1 MAFKKDQPADK
12 QLKVV
17 PEVLIDNQELALR
30 RRAWSQYYSKV
41 RRSTACRRFFKM
53 KAAFKSGNMKLF
65 WTLHRQNHQ
74 ALIEDRT
81 MSTPPFPDPDIEM
94 VYGRLGR
101 KESYE

>member
-1 MAFKKDQPADK
+1 MVFKKEQPDK
-12 QLKVV
+12 QPKAV

-30 RRAWSQYYSKV
+30 RRAWSQYYSSV
-41 RRSTACRRFFKM
+41 RRSAVCRRFFKM
-53 KAAFKSGNMKLF
+53 KSAFKAGNMKLF
-65 WTLHRQNHQ
+65 WELHQQNHQ

-81 MSTPPFPDPDIEM
+81 MATPPFPDPDIEM

>member
-1 MAFKKDQPADK
+1 MAFKKEQSADK
-12 QLKVV
+12 QLKAV
-17 PEVLIDNQELALR
+17 PEVLIDSQELALR
-30 RRAWSQYYSKV
+30 KRAWSQYYSKV

-65 WTLHRQNHQ
+65 CELHQQNHQ
-74 ALIEDRT
+74 ALVEDRT
-81 MSTPPFPDPDIEM
+81 MATPPFPDPDIEM

>member
-1 MAFKKDQPADK
+1 MAFKKEQTVKQSKTVPA
-12 QLKVV
+12 
-17 PEVLIDNQELALR
+17 VLIDNQELALR

-41 RRSTACRRFFKM
+41 RRSAACRRLFRM
-53 KAAFKSGNMKLF
+53 RAAFKSGNMELF
-65 WTLHRQNHQ
+65 WTLHQQNHQ

-81 MSTPPFPDPDIEM
+81 MATPPFPDPDIEM